1 MAERL
6 ATEYVKTCLVLTE
19 AEMLKFVQ
27 LFADHQVQLQ
37 VKILENGSQDIVFQ
51 DGIGEEIVLSFEC
64 TAGKYVCTGSC
75 RFRSAN
81 LVNLMRKAVSEF
93 KGSAIV
99 NRIYLGYI
107 MVYHY
112 NRGAVVKIIELK
124 DTRQKVV
131 YEYKDSLEQL
141 KLLYLKQDIETEI
154 QLIQGQI
161 NEMLDLRNVSAES
174 NFIPQI
180 DQRLQLLTHR
190 LFVLEA

>member
-19 AEMLKFVQ
+19 AEMLEFVQ

-37 VKILENGSQDIVFQ
+37 VKILENGSQDVVFQ
-51 DGIGEEIVLSFEC
+51 DGMDEDIVLSFER

-75 RFRSAN
+75 RFRSPK

-99 NRIYLGYI
+99 NRIYSGYI

-112 NRGAVVKIIELK
+112 NRGAVTKIIEVK

-141 KLLYLKQDIETEI
+141 KLLFLKQDIETEI

-161 NEMLDLRNVSAES
+161 NEMLDLRNVSAGTD
-174 NFIPQI
+174 FIPQI
-180 DQRLQLLTHR
+180 DLRLQLLNHR
-190 LFVLEA
+190 LFILEV